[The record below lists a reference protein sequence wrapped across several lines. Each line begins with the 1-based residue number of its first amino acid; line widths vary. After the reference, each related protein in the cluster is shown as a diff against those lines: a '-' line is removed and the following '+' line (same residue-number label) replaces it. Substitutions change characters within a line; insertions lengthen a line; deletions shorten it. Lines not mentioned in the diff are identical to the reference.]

1 MIVLLDSTAAGD
13 GRGPRLVEGEEHHLR
28 VRRARD
34 GDPVELRDGAG
45 LIGSGR
51 LVRDGPG
58 WSVEVEERRVVG
70 KRPGVTLAV
79 GAGDRE
85 RFEWLAEKATELG
98 VAALI
103 PVETEFTSAVATR
116 VRPQHVAKLRRRALE
131 ALKQCGAAWL
141 PEISSPISLATLLAR
156 PSTGERWL
164 ADRSGAA
171 AGAVS
176 PLAIVLVGPE
186 GGLTPAERSAAVG
199 AGFRPVRLGP
209 YVLRFETAALAAA
222 ALAAANLAMTG
233 GVDV

>member
-13 GRGPRLVEGEEHHLR
+13 GRVARLVEGEAHHLR
-28 VRRARD
+28 VRRARE
-34 GDPVELRDGAG
+34 GDRVELRDGAG
-45 LIGSGR
+45 LVGTGR
-51 LVRDGPG
+51 LVRHGPG
-58 WSVEVEERRVVG
+58 WSVEVEARRVVG
-70 KRPGVTLAV
+70 KPPGLTLAV
-79 GAGDRE
+79 GAGDRD

-98 VAALI
+98 VTALI

-141 PEISSPISLATLLAR
+141 PEISPPISLATLLVR
-156 PSTGERWL
+156 PTAGERWL
-164 ADRSGAA
+164 ADPSGSAA
-171 AGAVS
+171 DAARPPG
-176 PLAIVLVGPE
+176 IVLVGPE
-186 GGLTPAERSAAVG
+186 GGFTPAERSAAVS

-222 ALAAANLAMTG
+222 SLAAANVEITG

>member
-13 GRGPRLVEGEEHHLR
+13 GRGARLVEGEQHHLR
-28 VRRARD
+28 VRRARE
-34 GDPVELRDGAG
+34 GDRVELRDGAG
-45 LIGSGR
+45 LVGSGR
-51 LVRDGPG
+51 LVRNGPG

-79 GAGDRE
+79 GAGDRD

-98 VAALI
+98 VTALI

-141 PEISSPISLATLLAR
+141 PEISPPISLATLLVR
-156 PSTGERWL
+156 PTAGERWL
-164 ADRSGAA
+164 ADRSGSA
-171 AGAVS
+171 AGAG
-176 PLAIVLVGPE
+176 PPAIVLVGPE

-209 YVLRFETAALAAA
+209 YVLRFDTAALAAA
-222 ALAAANLAMTG
+222 ALAAANLEITG